1 MNSTQDI
8 EFLEKVNNL
17 YENYREKTI
26 NHRRFK
32 HSDVKPLLLNLEKKD
47 FTVNK
52 AGESV
57 QHREIYLIKWGN
69 GKTKIFLWSQM
80 HGDEP
85 TATMALLDLF
95 NFLSSNDEFN
105 YFRNLIK
112 DKLEL
117 YFMPVVNPD
126 GMELYQ
132 RRNVFEI
139 DINRDAVKQQT
150 PESRLL
156 MNTFKNL
163 KADFGFNLHDQST
176 RYSVGYSQNP
186 VTLAFLVPT
195 VDYEKSLSPKR
206 EDAMKLVSGIFKNI
220 SHFIPGNIA
229 KYSDEFEPRAFG
241 DNFQK
246 LGTRTILVESG
257 GYKNDT
263 EKQHIRRMN
272 FLTLL
277 SAFKSIAEESYKTE
291 KIKTYDEIPL
301 NEKFILDLVLRNL
314 TIKEKDSERIVDIGI
329 NKDEVNWNNAKG
341 FYLKSSLEDMG
352 DLSNFFGYDEFNL
365 TGLEVTKGKT
375 YPNVFNSL
383 SEIEKTNFSKLYEE
397 GYTNVILKDNVT
409 KPGPIKIPLNIYIQN
424 TPEESEKI
432 MLTEIANLIIKK
444 DGKVRYVIVNGFL
457 INPEK
462 IDFKNCNALVLKP

>member
-8 EFLEKVNNL
+8 EFLEKVNNR
-17 YENYREKTI
+17 YENYREKII

-32 HSDVKPLLLNLEKKD
+32 HSDVKPLLLNLGKKD

-57 QHREIYLIKWGN
+57 QHREIYLIKWGT
-69 GKTKIFLWSQM
+69 GKTKVFLWSQM

-105 YFRNLIK
+105 DFRNLIK

-132 RRNVFEI
+132 RRNIFEI

-150 PESRLL
+150 PEGKLL
-156 MNTFKNL
+156 MNIFKSI

-176 RYSVGYSQNP
+176 RYSVGNSANP

-206 EDAMKLVSGIFKNI
+206 EDAMKLVSRIFKNI

-277 SAFKSIAEESYKTE
+277 SAFKSIAEESYKSEDT
-291 KIKTYDEIPL
+291 KTYNEIPF
-301 NEKFILDLVLRNL
+301 NEKFIMDLVLRNL
-314 TIKEKDSERIVDIGI
+314 TVKEKESEHIFDIGI
-329 NKDEVNWNNAKG
+329 NREEINWNNAKE
-341 FYLKSSLEDMG
+341 FYLKSSIEDLG
-352 DLSNFFGYDEFNL
+352 DLSNYFGYEEYDL
-365 TGLEVTKGKT
+365 KGMEVTKGRI
-375 YPNVFNSL
+375 YPEAFNSI
-383 SEIEKTNFSKLYEE
+383 SEIEKTNLNKLYEE
-397 GYTNVILKDNVT
+397 GYTNVILKDNLIKT
-409 KPGPIKIPLNIYIQN
+409 GPTKIPLNIYIQN
-424 TPEESEKI
+424 APEESEKI

-444 DGKVRYVIVNGFL
+444 DGKVKYVVVNGCL
-457 INPEK
+457 INSEK
-462 IDFKNCNALVLKP
+462 IDFKNSNALILKP